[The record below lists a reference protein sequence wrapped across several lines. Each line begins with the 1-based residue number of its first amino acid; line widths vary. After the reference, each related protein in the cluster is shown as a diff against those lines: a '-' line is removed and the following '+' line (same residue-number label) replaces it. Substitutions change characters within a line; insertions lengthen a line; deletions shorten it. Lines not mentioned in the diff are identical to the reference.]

1 VRARPQKPASAVEA
15 PLPPDELIRPWRTAT
30 IVASLIAAVELV
42 LLVAGGALLLA
53 RPLSHVL
60 TRHAHAAAVAHTKK
74 EKAKPAPA
82 AKPHPKPRPV
92 ARPTLARSK
101 TPVAVLNGNGRNGA
115 AASEA
120 SKLHHLGYP
129 ISSTANARRQDYAT
143 SVVLYRPGF
152 AAEGKRLA
160 RDLGVKVVG
169 PLDGITAAALHG
181 GKLAVI
187 VGA

>member
-1 VRARPQKPASAVEA
+1 MEA

-42 LLVAGGALLLA
+42 LLLAGSALLLA
-53 RPLSHVL
+53 KPLSHAL
-60 TRHAHAAAVAHTKK
+60 MRHAHHAAVVSPAK
-74 EKAKPAPA
+74 KAKAPPA

-92 ARPTLARSK
+92 AKPTLARSK
-101 TPVAVLNGNGRNGA
+101 TSIAVLNGNGRNGA
-115 AASEA
+115 AAAEA
-120 SKLHHLGYP
+120 SRLHGLGYP
-129 ISSTANARRQDYAT
+129 IASTGNARRQDYAT
-143 SVVLYRPGF
+143 SVVLYRRGF

-169 PLDGITAAALHG
+169 PLDGIAPSALHG

-187 VGA
+187 VGS